1 MSVVPMD
8 NLPDH
13 PLDLSA
19 LDSHDYYLHAE
30 KTVFFGHYW
39 LEGAPS
45 PFRHNVC
52 CLDYSVAKGGQLV
65 AYRFDGEEKTEI
77 HRMIT

>member
-1 MSVVPMD
+1 
-8 NLPDH
+8 
-13 PLDLSA
+13 
-19 LDSHDYYLHAE
+19 
-30 KTVFFGHYW
+30 
-39 LEGAPS
+39 LEGSPS

-65 AYRFDGEEKTEI
+65 AYRFDGEEKAEI